1 MNNNI
6 DKDKLIDII
15 DKVSDKLGADTNKLK
30 DAVRQGKI
38 DNIFNNLNASDSQ
51 KLKQILSDKAAVN
64 RLLSTPQAQMLLKK
78 LIKDREN

>member
-78 LIKDREN
+78 LIKDRKN